1 MEHLE
6 KYDFEWENTGL
17 QFKYEIILS
26 TDKKN
31 NNKNNFNGKRYKT
44 RIIPR

>member
-26 TDKKN
+26 TDKK
-31 NNKNNFNGKRYKT
+31 KQTKKQFQWET
-44 RIIPR
+44 V